1 MARSFPGLRR
11 MDGQPQLSDNMS
23 DNMSDNNVAHD
34 TAEGDHQQSHN
45 PKGEEAEAHVLL

>member
-23 DNMSDNNVAHD
+23 DNDVAHD
-34 TAEGDHQQSHN
+34 TAEGDH
-45 PKGEEAEAHVLL
+45 